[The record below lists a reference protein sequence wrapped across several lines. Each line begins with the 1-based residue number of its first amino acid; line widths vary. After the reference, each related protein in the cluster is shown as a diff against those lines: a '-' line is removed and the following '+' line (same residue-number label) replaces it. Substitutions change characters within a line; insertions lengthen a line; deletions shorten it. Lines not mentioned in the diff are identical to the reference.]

1 MVSGAS
7 GGASWMASWRAG
19 RRGRLAAAVMLLAAG
34 TGLAAA
40 QGYPQQGYPQ
50 QGYPQQQGGGSYGQ
64 NPVCARLENQ
74 LGMINRGGDPTRNDQ
89 ARRYEDA
96 VGRQTNDLDRMIAQ
110 ARRLGCE
117 SNPLFSLF
125 SNQPAECRPL
135 NAQIQE
141 TRDRLSR
148 TQAELQRVQGG
159 GDLEGQKQAL
169 IAALAQNNCG
179 PQYQAAA
186 TQNRG
191 LFGDLFG
198 SNPALPVPDG
208 MQSSTY
214 RTLCVRTCD
223 GYYFP
228 ISFQATPARF
238 ADDEQ
243 ACQKLCPAA
252 EVQLF
257 THRNPGEEVGQA
269 VSLAGRSYRD
279 LPTAFRYRQSLD
291 QACSCRKPGQSWA
304 EALGVTRDTTIERG
318 DIVVTEERS
327 KAMSQP
333 RTDAQGRPIRADR
346 RPAGPGTPAGQTGEA
361 PPAADAA
368 RGPVRTVGPTF
379 VPPPTTPAPT
389 NLTPAAPAR

>member
-1 MVSGAS
+1 MVTGA
-7 GGASWMASWRAG
+7 GWRRRLGAG
-19 RRGRLAAAVMLLAAG
+19 LVVLAAATGTALA
-34 TGLAAA
+34 
-40 QGYPQQGYPQ
+40 QSYPPPAYPQ
-50 QGYPQQQGGGSYGQ
+50 QGYPQQQQGYPQQQGYGQ

-96 VGRQTNDLDRMIAQ
+96 IARQSSDLDRMIAQ

-135 NAQIQE
+135 NSQIQE
-141 TRDRLSR
+141 TRDRITRS
-148 TQAELQRVQGG
+148 QAEMQRVQGG
-159 GDLEGQKQAL
+159 GELESQKQTL

-186 TQNRG
+186 SQNRG
-191 LFGDLFG
+191 LFGGLFG
-198 SNPALPVPDG
+198 SNPALPSPDG
-208 MQSSTY
+208 LQASTF

-228 ISFQATPARF
+228 ISFQTNQSRF

-243 ACQKLCPAA
+243 TCQRLCPAA

-269 VSLAGRSYRD
+269 VSLAGHSYRD
-279 LPTAFRYRQSLD
+279 LPTAFKYRTTLD
-291 QACSCRKPGQSWA
+291 QACTCRKPGQSWA
-304 EALGVTRDTTIERG
+304 DALGVQKDNTIERG

-327 KAMSQP
+327 KAMAQP
-333 RTDAQGRPIRADR
+333 RTDAQGRPIRTER
-346 RPAGPGTPAGQTGEA
+346 KPGTPAPAGAAA
-361 PPAADAA
+361 PSADAS
-368 RGPVRTVGPTF
+368 PTEEPRTGQIRSVGPTY
-379 VPPPTTPAPT
+379 VPGQ
-389 NLTPAAPAR
+389 AR